1 MQQQNFA
8 FGKIKSR
15 LFWQKNKK
23 KKKLKGENDG
33 IHIRGSEC
41 DQKILSRKE
50 STGFV
55 LSPNYPYP
63 YIPKTVCR

>member
-1 MQQQNFA
+1 MQQQTY
-8 FGKIKSR
+8 R
-15 LFWQKNKK
+15 LWTKK
-23 KKKLKGENDG
+23 YQLNLLSIATTKKGENDG